1 MTKKVFWTDSRRTW
15 AYFGFIVVLLAIAFL
30 APVTVNAFFGA
41 LKPAAESSG
50 VWFQRSGAI
59 STVFALLA
67 ATLQADASR
76 KLWTPGFL
84 ADAEKLAILTS
95 FEGKFSICQNL
106 SFLFTV
112 LGTVI
117 WGYGDILFVKS
128 ISAICA
134 G

>member
-1 MTKKVFWTDSRRTW
+1 MKVFWTDNRRTW
-15 AYFGFIVVLLAIAFL
+15 FYFVLIVALLAIAFL
-30 APVTVNAFFGA
+30 APITANALFGA
-41 LKPAAESSG
+41 LKPIAESNG

-84 ADAEKLAILTS
+84 GDIHKLAVLSS

-106 SFLFTV
+106 SLLFTL

-117 WGYGDILFVKS
+117 WGYGDILFAKS
-128 ISAICA
+128 VSAICA

>member
-1 MTKKVFWTDSRRTW
+1 MTMKVFWTDNRRTW
-15 AYFGFIVVLLAIAFL
+15 FYFVLIVALLAIAFL
-30 APVTVNAFFGA
+30 APITANTFFGA
-41 LKPAAESSG
+41 LKPSAESSG

-76 KLWTPGFL
+76 KLWTPGSL
-84 ADAEKLAILTS
+84 GDIHKLTVLSS
-95 FEGKFSICQNL
+95 FDGKFSICQNL

-117 WGYGDILFVKS
+117 WGYGDILFAKS
-128 ISAICA
+128 VSAICA